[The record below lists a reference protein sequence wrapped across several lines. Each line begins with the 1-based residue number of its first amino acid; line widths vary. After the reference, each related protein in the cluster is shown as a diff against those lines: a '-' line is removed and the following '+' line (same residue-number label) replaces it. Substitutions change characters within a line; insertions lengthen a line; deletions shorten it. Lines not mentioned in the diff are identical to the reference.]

1 MSKLEDVILE
11 VRADLSYEIPSR
23 EDFLA
28 RCAIQKIQDRSDN
41 YNRQLDSFLQRIEE
55 SEMYGRSLAR
65 TASSLK
71 SLSKL
76 ITVSY
81 DNLIKMV
88 SQYEKNIFHRKD

>member
-1 MSKLEDVILE
+1 MTKLELVIFE
-11 VRADLSYEIPSR
+11 VQQDLSHKILSR

-28 RCAIQKIQDRSDN
+28 QCAIQKIQDRSDN
-41 YNRQLDSFLQRIEE
+41 YNRQLDSFLKRVEE

-81 DNLIKMV
+81 DSLIKMIG
-88 SQYEKNIFHRKD
+88 QYEKNIFQNKD

>member
-1 MSKLEDVILE
+1 MTKLESVISE
-11 VRADLSYEIPSR
+11 VRQDLSQKIVSR

-28 RCAIQKIQDRSDN
+28 QCAIQKIQDRSNN
-41 YNRQLDSFLQRIEE
+41 YNDQIDSFLKRIEE
-55 SEMYGRSLAR
+55 SEMYGRSLVR

-81 DNLIKMV
+81 DSLIKMI
-88 SQYEKNIFHRKD
+88 SQYEKNIFQNKD